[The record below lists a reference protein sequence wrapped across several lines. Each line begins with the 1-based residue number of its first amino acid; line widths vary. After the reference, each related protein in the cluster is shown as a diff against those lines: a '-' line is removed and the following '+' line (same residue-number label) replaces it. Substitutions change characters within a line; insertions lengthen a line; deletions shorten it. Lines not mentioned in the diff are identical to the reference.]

1 MVIFQKQ
8 IQKHHKVQDFKTLK
22 NMKLQIL
29 LKSFYI
35 ILFFSLTIIMVI
47 LFTNVYFDAN
57 YLISPTFKIIKW
69 TGINII
75 IIHFL
80 YIFILIGLMIFK
92 VRLFIISNFYSNC
105 IALIL
110 ISISLAYSIVYFYDF
125 LKY

>member
-1 MVIFQKQ
+1 
-8 IQKHHKVQDFKTLK
+8 
-22 NMKLQIL
+22 MKLQIL

-35 ILFFSLTIIMVI
+35 ILFFLLTIIIVI
-47 LFTNVYFDAN
+47 LFTNIYFDKN
-57 YLISPTFKIIKW
+57 YLISPTLNIIKW

-92 VRLFIISNFYSNC
+92 VRFIISNFYSSY

-110 ISISLAYSIVYFYDF
+110 ISISLVYSIVYFYDF